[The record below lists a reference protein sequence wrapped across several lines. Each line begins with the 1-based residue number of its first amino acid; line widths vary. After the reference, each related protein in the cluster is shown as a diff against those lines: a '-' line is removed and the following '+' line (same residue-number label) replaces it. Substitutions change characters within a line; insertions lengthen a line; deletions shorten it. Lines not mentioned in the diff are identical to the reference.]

1 MLPRLRI
8 IQVGDVHLASAARLP
23 RGIDDKDERFPS
35 TLRNMLA
42 GPPVKTV
49 FRKLYAALETE
60 TVDALLFMGDLADR
74 GDLAG
79 YKAAVSYLAGALQL
93 GAGRRFQDLNLGLVP
108 GNHDVDRALAAQ
120 QGMKRK
126 FRPLQDA
133 VQAAGLPALPIENP
147 SWLRAERGKARA
159 EIALLNS
166 CWGCGE
172 RENIPSEFQTGIAD
186 AIAAAIAG
194 GSKERAVAA
203 YYDRQLD
210 TPAFSAASI
219 QRLVDDVAKRPGASV
234 LVACAHHNILPQR
247 TTRLAPYT
255 ELVNSGSLRNA
266 LMDLARPVLYL
277 HGHIHED
284 PVEIVSTPSGGPLV
298 CISAPEASR
307 GYNVIELVFTHTG
320 LPLVCNLLPWRLE
333 ETGVFRERGR
343 QTIPISGG
351 RRRPPNAVH
360 HAIYRDVVSARD
372 RYWDALV
379 ATAAAA
385 GAVAPEDETEE
396 ALETLAA
403 DQLLAIENYELG
415 REHWLVSCAV

>member
-8 IQVGDVHLASAARLP
+8 IQVGDVHLASAARLQP
-23 RGIDDKDERFPS
+23 GIDDKDNRFPS
-35 TLRNMLA
+35 TLRNMIA

-49 FRKLYAALETE
+49 FRHLYAALEAGG
-60 TVDALLFMGDLADR
+60 VDALLFMGDFADR

-79 YKAAVSYLAGALQL
+79 YKACVAYLAGALQL

-120 QGMKRK
+120 QGMKKK
-126 FRPLQDA
+126 FRPLQEA

-147 SWLRAERGKARA
+147 AWLRAERGKARA

-172 RENIPSEFQTGIAD
+172 KENIPSEFQAGIAE
-186 AIAAAIAG
+186 AITNAIAG

-210 TPAFSAASI
+210 TPAFSATSI
-219 QRLVDDVAKRPGASV
+219 QRLVDDVGKRPGASV
-234 LVACAHHNILPQR
+234 LIACAHHNILPQR

-255 ELVNSGSLRNA
+255 ELVNSGTLRNA
-266 LMDLARPVLYL
+266 LMDLGRPVLYL

-284 PVEIVSTPSGGPLV
+284 PVEIVSTPNGGPLV

-307 GYNVIELVFTHTG
+307 GFNVIELVFTHSG
-320 LPLVCNLLPWRLE
+320 LPLSCNLLPWRLE
-333 ETGVFRERGR
+333 ETGVFRERTR
-343 QTIPISGG
+343 QTIPIAGG
-351 RRRPPNAVH
+351 RRRPPDAVH
-360 HAIYRDVVSARD
+360 HAIYREVVTARN

-379 ATAAAA
+379 PVAAAA
-385 GAVAPEDETEE
+385 GATAPEDATEE

-403 DQLLAIENYELG
+403 DQLLAIENHELG
-415 REHWLVSCAV
+415 REHWLVSCSV